1 MSSQKVKDE
10 CCLKNEESKI
20 KKRWVR
26 KTKKG
31 HLNKKVTLMKMS
43 GPSRSKKLSSCS
55 IQYTC
60 EEHGTKMT
68 REQLQDYLDTVE
80 LSSEVKK

>member
-1 MSSQKVKDE
+1 MSSQKVKDG

-20 KKRWVR
+20 KKWVR

-43 GPSRSKKLSSCS
+43 RPSRSKKLSSCY

-60 EEHGTKMT
+60 KEHGT
-68 REQLQDYLDTVE
+68 RFNI
-80 LSSEVKK
+80 